1 VRQTLPVPLHSRNG
15 IKLLIAA
22 AILLAPL
29 LIGGV
34 IWAGIELYKETNPA
48 KLAAMRRIEARG
60 GKATPLYRD
69 SSIIHCAVDFSATT
83 ISDEDLVL
91 LDGLRTDVSLNLSGT
106 NISDRCIRLLSKQRV
121 TITWLDLSATH
132 LTDDGLADIEFLPD
146 LWELNLAK
154 TSITNAGLESLAG
167 LKHLQRLN
175 IAATQIDDDGLRYIG
190 YRFSS
195 LLPFRGKLNLS
206 GTNITDAG
214 LVHLRG
220 VSLDSLDLSDTSIT
234 DAGVKQLTALDGL
247 INLNLSNTKI
257 SDEALRL
264 LPSLNKLDVIRLRHT
279 QVTDAGLAHFHG
291 MSALRY
297 LDVTGTQATKEGVA
311 RFKKALPRIQGV
323 DGP

>member
-1 VRQTLPVPLHSRNG
+1 MRQTLPVPLHSRNG

-34 IWAGIELYKETNPA
+34 IWAGIEHYKETTPA
-48 KLAAMRRIEARG
+48 KLAAMRHIEARG

-69 SSIIHCAVDFSATT
+69 WSIIHSAVDFSGTN
-83 ISDEDLVL
+83 ISDEDLIL
-91 LDGLRTDVSLNLSGT
+91 LDGLRTDVSLNLSAT

-121 TITWLDLSATH
+121 TITWLDVSATH

-154 TSITNAGLESLAG
+154 TRITNAGLESLAG

-175 IAATQIDDDGLRYIG
+175 IAATQIDDDGLQYIG
-190 YRFSS
+190 KRFSS
-195 LLPFRGKLNLS
+195 LLPFRGKLNLA

-234 DAGVKQLTALDGL
+234 DSGVKQLTALDGL
-247 INLNLSNTKI
+247 VNLNLSNTKI
-257 SDEALRL
+257 SDEALRM

-279 QVTDAGLAHFHG
+279 QVTDAGLAHLHG

-311 RFKKALPRIQGV
+311 QFKKALPRIQGV